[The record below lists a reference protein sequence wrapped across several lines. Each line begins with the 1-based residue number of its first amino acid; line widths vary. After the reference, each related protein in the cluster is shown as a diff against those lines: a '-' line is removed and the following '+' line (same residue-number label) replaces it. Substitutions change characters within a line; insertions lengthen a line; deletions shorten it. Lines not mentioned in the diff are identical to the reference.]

1 MYIIKST
8 FICEKHVRQKY
19 ILSKYV
25 FLLFTYIGYLHT
37 FDALNWVLQ
46 NTWAELSKIHTVKSM
61 CFCFL
66 HIPLNGLWELFGLHC
81 NKISG
86 GSAFY
91 IFHGGWSVDG
101 VGGKGRHRLFG
112 YSLSDFSCT
121 PWNIINSAA
130 SSGRGDRGRPLP
142 SILSAN
148 SSMVV
153 ETHNFGLWTVRNIG
167 VLLYL
172 YPKLSF

>member
-66 HIPLNGLWELFGLHC
+66 HIPAIYILLAPNPSLKRVTRSSVDYSDRPSSKRQQSVLRSLKIASIYESPTNRYSGFM
-81 NKISG
+81 NKI
-86 GSAFY
+86 
-91 IFHGGWSVDG
+91 
-101 VGGKGRHRLFG
+101 
-112 YSLSDFSCT
+112 
-121 PWNIINSAA
+121 
-130 SSGRGDRGRPLP
+130 
-142 SILSAN
+142 
-148 SSMVV
+148 
-153 ETHNFGLWTVRNIG
+153 
-167 VLLYL
+167 
-172 YPKLSF
+172 